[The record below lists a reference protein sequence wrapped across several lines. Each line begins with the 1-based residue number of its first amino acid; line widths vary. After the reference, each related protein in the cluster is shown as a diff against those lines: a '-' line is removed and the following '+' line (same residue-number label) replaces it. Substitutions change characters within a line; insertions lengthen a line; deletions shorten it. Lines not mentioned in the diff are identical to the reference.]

1 MKIVVDNGGTKSD
14 WGLIPTGEYFTANSI
29 NVFGAERDILVEL
42 KKNLENKIFH
52 TKKCSLHFYTYGAT
66 ESVVLKLKAIFK
78 SHFPNIHINIYSDM
92 LGASRALFQKTRGIA
107 CILGTGSNCAYYDGE
122 KNHHLEPSLGYLFG
136 DEGSGY
142 FLGKSI
148 LGKYF
153 KAELS
158 IELNQSFEEYT
169 TLDREQLLSK
179 IYSSSNPRFL
189 IASFSKFLKKNESNP
204 QVQAIIFESIDSF
217 LTMYPLKY
225 LEFYAN
231 KIGSRNVGFV
241 GSISLNFTYY
251 IEKIMKKHDVYCA
264 IVDKPI
270 QGLIKYYQ

>member
-14 WGLIPTGEYFTANSI
+14 WAVISSGEYFTANSI
-29 NVFGAERDILVEL
+29 NVFGPESEILVEL
-42 KKNLENKIFH
+42 KKNLANKFFH
-52 TKKCSLHFYTYGAT
+52 TKKCSLYFYTTGAT
-66 ESVVLKLKAIFK
+66 ESVVLKLTNLFN
-78 SHFPNIHINIYSDM
+78 SHFPNITINIYSDM
-92 LGASRALFQKTRGIA
+92 LGASRALFQKKPGIA

-142 FLGKSI
+142 CLGKRI

-153 KAELS
+153 KEELS
-158 IELNQSFEEYT
+158 IDLNQSLEEYT
-169 TLDREQLLSK
+169 TLQREQLLSK
-179 IYSSSNPRFL
+179 IYSSSNPKFF

-204 QVQAIIFESIDSF
+204 QIQAIIFESINSF
-217 LTMYPLKY
+217 LNMYPLKY
-225 LEFYAN
+225 LEFHGN

-241 GSISLNFTYY
+241 GSVSLNFAYC
-251 IEKIMKKHDVYCA
+251 IEKIMNSHDVYFT